1 MSESQGRVLVVDDN
15 EMNRDLLSRRLKR
28 EGYSVVVAEGGAEAI
43 ARLAHDDFD
52 LALLDVMMPDVSGL
66 DVLKHVRERSSL
78 AELPVIMVTAK
89 DQSEDVVEALRLGAN
104 DYVTKPIDFP
114 VLMARVR
121 TAMHLR
127 RLSELKDEFLRIAS
141 HDLKNPLTEV
151 MGIAGLVEALVPPGT
166 PMPERLHGLVG
177 KQKAAAK
184 RMQTIIEDFL
194 DFQAAEAGGLR
205 LQLAPTDLGA
215 LAAEIV
221 EACQVAAAAKGIAL
235 SVAPSPD
242 VPSVPADRA
251 RLSQVVQ
258 NLVDN
263 AIKFG
268 SAGDVVVVTTHRTE
282 DVVVLEVSDTGPGL
296 KEDDFARVFSKY
308 GRLSSRPTAG
318 EKSTGLGL
326 AISKQLVQQHHGQ
339 IGVRNNPERGATFWL
354 SLPIAGPS
362 AET

>member
-1 MSESQGRVLVVDDN
+1 
-15 EMNRDLLSRRLKR
+15 
-28 EGYSVVVAEGGAEAI
+28 
-43 ARLAHDDFD
+43 
-52 LALLDVMMPDVSGL
+52 
-66 DVLKHVRERSSL
+66 
-78 AELPVIMVTAK
+78 
-89 DQSEDVVEALRLGAN
+89 
-104 DYVTKPIDFP
+104 
-114 VLMARVR
+114 
-121 TAMHLR
+121 MHLR

-166 PMPERLHGLVG
+166 PMPERLHGMVG

-221 EACQVAAAAKGIAL
+221 DACQVAATAKGIAL
-235 SVAPSPD
+235 NLETAPD
-242 VPSVPADRA
+242 TPSVPADRA

-263 AIKFG
+263 AVKFG
-268 SAGDVVVVTTHRTE
+268 SAGDAVVVRTRRDGE
-282 DVVVLEVSDTGPGL
+282 AVVVEVSDTGPGL

-308 GRLSSRPTAG
+308 GRLSTRPTAG

-326 AISKQLVQQHHGQ
+326 AISKQLVQQHHGE
-339 IGVRNNPERGATFWL
+339 IGVRNNPERGATFWF
-354 SLPIAGPS
+354 SLPVAAPV
-362 AET
+362 AEG